1 MHKEPYALDAQVCEE
16 QVVDVPL
23 IIKLHEGF
31 VLQAIESLLASE
43 HNVNTLQVPRF
54 GDVELVGVN
63 TH

>member
-1 MHKEPYALDAQVCEE
+1 M
-16 QVVDVPL
+16 
-23 IIKLHEGF
+23 
-31 VLQAIESLLASE
+31 LQAIESLSASE